1 MGAAVLAKHPPA
13 KIPFRPSFT
22 VAVNGQSQVFPE
34 NGPPPRFTV
43 TPAED
48 LRIDVDMVVP
58 AHHKVTALWLGISG
72 VVMGPPS
79 DRALPVNAS
88 SDSLPA
94 GQHPENVVV
103 RGWVELPTFRF
114 QVWQMYWSAWLPR
127 RGRLPM
133 CVWMG
138 AVAVVAVTSALWA
151 RRQRA
156 GQPSASKTASGSR

>member
-1 MGAAVLAKHPPA
+1 MKGPGQNVAMGAAVLAKHPPA

-88 SDSLPA
+88 SDSIPA

-103 RGWVELPTFRF
+103 RSWDELPTFRF
-114 QVWQMYWSAWLPR
+114 SS
-127 RGRLPM
+127 
-133 CVWMG
+133 
-138 AVAVVAVTSALWA
+138 VADVLVSVVATAWA
-151 RRQRA
+151 AADVCLDGGGCRMGLQ
-156 GQPSASKTASGSR
+156 